1 MRKTD
6 ADVVTQL
13 LMVAEKRQGK
23 RVGLIHVPH
32 YGFSFLTTL
41 WIIGLMGS
49 YAGFLYHCFL
59 NIQGI
64 SSV

>member
-6 ADVVTQL
+6 SDVVTQL

-23 RVGLIHVPH
+23 RVGLTHVPH

-41 WIIGLMGS
+41 WVIGLMGS
-49 YAGFLYHCFL
+49 
-59 NIQGI
+59 
-64 SSV
+64 